1 MRVMSASREA
11 HMKRIPN
18 IKLQQARNRRGWSQ
32 VHLAAEVGT
41 TQVNIS
47 RWENGETVPSP
58 HFLTELCKVFGKRAE
73 ELGFFDAEVVDS
85 RAHLPSRP
93 LSEPEQPYPPIWN
106 VPPRSLFF
114 VGRKDALQQLHD
126 ALTAGKTTVLT
137 EALSGLGGIGKTLTA
152 IEYAYQYR
160 HEYNAVMWVQA
171 ETQEQLVSGFVS
183 IAHMLNLP
191 EKKQKDSQR
200 VIDAVKR
207 WMQENPYWLLILDNV
222 EDIPLVQAMLP
233 TARRGHILLTT
244 RTQATGNLLTNIELD
259 DMPLEEG
266 ALLLLR
272 RSGIIEPDAALDNA
286 TDNNREAAEQIS
298 HVLGGLPLALEQA
311 GGYIAEMGCSL
322 SGYLDLYRLRRAK
335 LLEWKS
341 ESSSYPASVATTW
354 SLSFEKVEQLSPAA
368 ADLLRLCAFL
378 SPDAIPEGVLI
389 ASSDEPGTSL
399 QQMRDIFI
407 LNEAIGVLRRF
418 SFVRRDPDA
427 RTLSIHRLVQAVLMD
442 KMDEETQRQWAERTV
457 SAVLEAF
464 VSANYTSLVQYGLYV
479 PHAQT
484 CAGYIQHWHLA
495 SEEAADLLFVTGSY
509 LRERA
514 WYTFAEPFCE
524 QALEVSEQVF
534 GQEDIRTLNCLTNL
548 AILRQEQERYT
559 EAEQLF
565 QEDLARCHKIPEIEP
580 HNMAS
585 ALNNLAQL
593 YRHKGQYLEAEHYYL
608 QALAIRQ
615 DVLEP
620 EHPHLAIS
628 LNGLATLYTEQGKY
642 EQAQPLY
649 QQALAIRQNMLEP
662 DDLDLAISYNNL
674 ANNYVYQRKHTQA
687 EPLSQQA
694 LAIYEEVLG
703 KDHPLVAQSLDTL
716 AEIYA
721 GQGKYAQVESLYQR
735 ALAMREKLSGLEH
748 TDFAQSL
755 TNLGALYE
763 NQGKLAE
770 AEPLYQR
777 ALTIVEKVLGMEHP
791 TVARILKNYQSFLRK
806 MGREDEAMQLA
817 ERILVIE
824 MKGSEHS
831 HGGDSAHTEG

>member
-1 MRVMSASREA
+1 MSEEREA
-11 HMKRIPN
+11 KKKRKPN
-18 IKLQQARNRRGWSQ
+18 RKLRQARNRKGWSQ
-32 VHLAAEVGT
+32 VHLAVEIGT
-41 TQVNIS
+41 TQENIS
-47 RWENGETVPSP
+47 RWENGETIPGP
-58 HFLTELCKVFGKRAE
+58 HFRAELCKVFGKRAE
-73 ELGFFDAEVVDS
+73 ELGFFDEEVEDS

-93 LSEPEQPYPPIWN
+93 LSEPEQSYPPIWN
-106 VPPRSLFF
+106 VPPHTPFF
-114 VGRKDALQQLHD
+114 TGRENILQQLHD
-126 ALTAGKTTVLT
+126 TLTTGKTTVLT

-152 IEYAYQYR
+152 IEYAFR
-160 HEYNAVMWVQA
+160 NRREYTAVLWVQA
-171 ETQEQLVSGFVS
+171 EKPEELVSGFLEL
-183 IAHMLNLP
+183 AHMLNLP
-191 EKKQKDSQR
+191 EKKLKDPQR

-222 EDIPLVQAMLP
+222 ADIALVHGMLP

-244 RTQATGNLLTNIELD
+244 RTQATGNLMTNIELD
-259 DMPLEEG
+259 DMPPEEG

-272 RSGIIEPDAALDNA
+272 RSGIIEPEGGLDSA
-286 TDNNREAAEQIS
+286 PDNDRETAKQIS

-311 GGYIAEMGCSL
+311 GAYIAEIPCSL
-322 SGYLDLYRLRRAK
+322 SGYLDLYRFRRAK
-335 LLEWKS
+335 LLGWKS

-514 WYTFAEPFCE
+514 WYTSAEPFCE

-580 HNMAS
+580 HNIAS

-649 QQALAIRQNMLEP
+649 QQALAIRQKNLLEP

-721 GQGKYAQVESLYQR
+721 GQGKYAQAEPLYQR
-735 ALAMREKLSGLEH
+735 ALAMREKVSGLEH
-748 TDFAQSL
+748 TDVAQSL

-791 TVARILKNYQSFLRK
+791 TVARILKNYQSLLRK

-817 ERILVIE
+817 ERIRVIE

>member
-1 MRVMSASREA
+1 VIAASREA

-18 IKLQQARNRRGWSQ
+18 IKLQQARNRKGWSQ
-32 VHLAAEVGT
+32 VHLAVEVGT

-47 RWENGETVPSP
+47 RWERGITIPSP
-58 HFLTELCKVFGKRAE
+58 HFRTELCKLFGKRAE
-73 ELGFFDAEVVDS
+73 ELGFFDEEIEDS
-85 RAHLPSRP
+85 RAHLSSRP
-93 LSEPEQPYPPIWN
+93 LSEPERPYPSIWN
-106 VPPRSLFF
+106 VPPRSPYF
-114 VGRKDALQQLHD
+114 VGRNDTLQQLHD

-171 ETQEQLVSGFVS
+171 ETNEQLVSSFLA

-191 EKKQKDSQR
+191 EKKLKDPQR
-200 VIDAVKR
+200 VIGAVKR
-207 WMQENPYWLLILDNV
+207 WMQGDDPHWLLILDNV
-222 EDIPLVQAMLP
+222 EDIPLVQTMLP

-259 DMPLEEG
+259 EMPPEEG

-272 RSGIIEPDAALDNA
+272 RSGIIEPDAALDDA
-286 TDNNREAAEQIS
+286 TDNNRETAEQIS
-298 HVLGGLPLALEQA
+298 RVLGGLPLALEQA
-311 GGYIAEMGCSL
+311 GGYIEEIRCSL
-322 SGYLDLYRLRRAK
+322 SGYLDLYRLRRAA

-354 SLSFEKVEQLSPAA
+354 SLSFEKVEQLNPAA

-378 SPDAIPEGVLI
+378 SPDAIPEDVVI
-389 ASSDEPGTSL
+389 ACSDEPDTSL
-399 QQMRDIFI
+399 QQVTDTFT

-442 KMDEETQRQWAERTV
+442 RMDKETQRQWVERAV

-464 VSANYTSLVQYGLYV
+464 VPANYTTLVQYDLYV

-484 CAGYIQHWHLA
+484 CAGYIQHWHLV
-495 SEEAADLLFVTGSY
+495 SEDAAELLFVTGSY

-514 WYTFAEPFCE
+514 LYASAQPFCA

-534 GQEDIRTLNCLTNL
+534 VREDVRTLNCLTNL
-548 AILRQEQERYT
+548 AFLRQEQESYT
-559 EAEQLF
+559 QAEHLF
-565 QEDLARCHKIPEIEP
+565 QEVLARCNKIPEIEP
-580 HNMAS
+580 HNIAS
-585 ALNNLAQL
+585 TLNNLAHL
-593 YRHKGQYLEAEHYYL
+593 YRRKGQYPEAEDYYL

-615 DVLEP
+615 DVLET

-642 EQAQPLY
+642 EQAQQLY
-649 QQALAIRQNMLEP
+649 QQALAIRQKMLEP
-662 DDLDLAISYNNL
+662 DDVDLAITYNNL
-674 ANNYVYQRKHTQA
+674 ANTFVYQGKYTQA

-694 LAIYEEVLG
+694 LVIYEGVFG
-703 KDHPLVAQSLDTL
+703 KDHPFVAQSLDTL

-721 GQGKYAQVESLYQR
+721 SQGKYAQAESFLQR
-735 ALAMREKLSGLEH
+735 ALAMREKISGLEH
-748 TDFAQSL
+748 TDVAQSL

-763 NQGKLAE
+763 KQGKLAE

-777 ALTIVEKVLGMEHP
+777 ALTIVERALGLEHP
-791 TVARILKNYQSFLRK
+791 SVARILKNYQYLLRK
-806 MGREDEAMQLA
+806 VGREDEAIQFA
-817 ERILVIE
+817 ERIHMIE
-824 MKGSEHS
+824 MKGLEHS
-831 HGGDSAHTEG
+831 HGGGSAHIEE